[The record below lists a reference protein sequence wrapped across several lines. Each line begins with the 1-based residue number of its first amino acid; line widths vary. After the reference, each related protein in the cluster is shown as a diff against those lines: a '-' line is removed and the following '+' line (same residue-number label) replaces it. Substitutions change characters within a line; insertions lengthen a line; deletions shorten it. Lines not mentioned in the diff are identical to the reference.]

1 MGHSYPCSL
10 CSLLLAFS
18 SRFKWS
24 FPFSESLSHSHILYV
39 WNNLQTFHKVRVWG
53 KIDML
58 AKLLTKLKHFVIFSI
73 RRDKM
78 IPFWKR
84 WCSKQTRE
92 LLSITNVIPCIMGSI
107 VWLWESFQFIGFEYQ
122 TFSTNSLVGSK
133 MRENTRI
140 KNLWGRGNIYSP
152 FPDGSSMKTYAS
164 KGPNVVASFWLL
176 LFSIW
181 QKNLCP
187 AEAHP
192 AWPKLLLLLLPSQ
205 GYSLQSKAC
214 PKGGC
219 PSEYLD
225 SIYLQSILI
234 IQSSTELA
242 NIEPLLLEEI

>member
-1 MGHSYPCSL
+1 MTLNFQLLGIYPKEMPKQDSKLPHQTAYPHEIISPIKPGSIPILFSNVHKQSYSSVWHTQKTLVSMYWVKALKYATMFSGGCLLNYMGHSYPCSL

-78 IPFWKR
+78 IPFWKG

-107 VWLWESFQFIGFEYQ
+107 VCLWESFQFIGFEYH
-122 TFSTNSLVGSK
+122 TFSTNS
-133 MRENTRI
+133 
-140 KNLWGRGNIYSP
+140 
-152 FPDGSSMKTYAS
+152 
-164 KGPNVVASFWLL
+164 
-176 LFSIW
+176 
-181 QKNLCP
+181 
-187 AEAHP
+187 
-192 AWPKLLLLLLPSQ
+192 
-205 GYSLQSKAC
+205 
-214 PKGGC
+214 
-219 PSEYLD
+219 
-225 SIYLQSILI
+225 
-234 IQSSTELA
+234 
-242 NIEPLLLEEI
+242 